1 MDREG
6 DLGPGLLGGTAS
18 PAGARGAADPV
29 RDSVAAVRLK
39 PLAGAHGEAWLWTR
53 PKVWRR
59 RYELRAG
66 SDLLAV
72 LESRATLRS
81 DTSVETATGRWRM
94 RHEGLLRG
102 RVRVVHE
109 GHAGDAALFRP
120 RWFGAGEVTTARG
133 DILHW
138 QRADF
143 WGRRWRMVDS
153 GGLAR
158 VTFSRAPAFFSLD
171 VRVEVGAH
179 AHADPELEPLVL
191 LGFYLLLLMARQAHA
206 AH

>member
-6 DLGPGLLGGTAS
+6 NLGPGLLSGTGARAAAS
-18 PAGARGAADPV
+18 PGSAP
-29 RDSVAAVRLK
+29 AVRLK
-39 PLAGAHGEAWLWTR
+39 PLREAFGETWLWTR

-66 SDLLAV
+66 GDLLAV

-81 DTSVETATGRWRM
+81 DTAVESASGRWRM

-102 RVRVVHE
+102 RVRILHE
-109 GHAGDAALFRP
+109 GHAGDAAVFRP
-120 RWFGAGEVTTARG
+120 RWFGAGDVTTARG
-133 DILHW
+133 DVLRW

-143 WGRRWRMVDS
+143 WGRRWQMVDS

-158 VTFSRAPAFFSLD
+158 VTFARAPAFFSLD

-179 AHADPELEPLVL
+179 ARDDAELEPLVM